1 MDGWNTNFP
10 LGWPIFRGELLVSGR
25 VPPFLDSIQPFV
37 SFSGDV
43 SRLWKYPRQ
52 AMKRWISRGPASCNR
67 CLAEEFPTQNE
78 GRYLKK
84 KEKQK
89 WYQNISPKNQHGHQK
104 WLMDDSSY
112 VWENFNGLELVHWF
126 FYLPPRKEK
135 SQLIRRFLLCV
146 EPALQGT
153 LQGATKIHS
162 AKKYQKTNPTSKQKR
177 TTCTKNKMALQLL

>member
-84 KEKQK
+84 
-89 WYQNISPKNQHGHQK
+89 WYPGHQK

-112 VWENFNGLELVHWF
+112 VWENFNSICPHG
-126 FYLPPRKEK
+126 RKNP
-135 SQLIRRFLLCV
+135 QLIRRFLLCV

-162 AKKYQKTNPTSKQKR
+162 AKKYQKINPTSKQKR